1 VLLGVGTLG
10 GVLISF
16 FSSDPIG
23 LLIFSAI
30 INGVAAAPFL
40 IVTMLISRD
49 KEIMGEYRNGKLA
62 ATLGWTTTAIMVVA
76 GSIGIYTTITGTG
89 S

>member
-1 VLLGVGTLG
+1 MLG
-10 GVLISF
+10 GSLISF

-40 IVTMLISRD
+40 IITMLISRD
-49 KEIMGEYRNGKLA
+49 KDMMGDYHQSRGLPPVGRADPARGRRAVLPKPFCRPGHPQVA
-62 ATLGWTTTAIMVVA
+62 A
-76 GSIGIYTTITGTG
+76 
-89 S
+89 